1 MRKILGLI
9 AISLV
14 TLMPHLAQAHGAA
27 ALRFEKSVNIKAAPA
42 KVWALVKDFANEQAW
57 HASVESVTV
66 ETKKDENGE
75 DATYRTVKLKGGG
88 QMYEKLRSAD
98 DASMRLK
105 YEYILEKSTLQ
116 FSNFYPT
123 ISVTAGPSA
132 GESVV
137 TVKGSYTRADSSNIP
152 KPEQNDDAATKA
164 INEFFDAGFASL
176 KKAAETGK

>member
-14 TLMPHLAQAHGAA
+14 TFLPITAQAHGAA
-27 ALRFEKSVNIKAAPA
+27 ALRFEKSVTIKAAPA

-57 HASVESVTV
+57 HAGVESVSV

-88 QMYEKLRSAD
+88 QMYEKPRSAD
-98 DASMRLK
+98 DAGMRLK

-123 ISVTAGPSA
+123 ISVAAGAA

-164 INEFFDAGFASL
+164 INEFFDTGFASL